1 MADVFLDKR
10 YDIFMQRASFPA
22 SLGYGSAVPWG
33 NIGKMENKGFE
44 ASVDYSKRINN
55 DWSVSFRGTFTYSQ
69 NKTTELDEPNY
80 PSPWQTKTGLP
91 VGASRIDGFIA
102 EGLFT
107 SQEEIDNSPKQD
119 LGSTVMIGDIKYR
132 DLNGDG
138 LINDQDK
145 TMISEYGRV
154 PRIQYGFGG
163 TLQWR
168 KFDFGFQF
176 TGSAQRRILISG
188 IEPFREG
195 RPSADAQN
203 MLTWIADNCF
213 DPEKKNFDAEYPR
226 LGTRDVEVMNNTQ
239 ASTYWMRDGSF
250 LRLRNVELGWT
261 FPYGRVYVCGSN
273 LLTIT
278 PFKLWDPELS
288 AWNSYPMQ
296 KSVTVGVKLTI

>member
-1 MADVFLDKR
+1 
-10 YDIFMQRASFPA
+10 
-22 SLGYGSAVPWG
+22 
-33 NIGKMENKGFE
+33 
-44 ASVDYSKRINN
+44 
-55 DWSVSFRGTFTYSQ
+55 
-69 NKTTELDEPNY
+69 
-80 PSPWQTKTGLP
+80 
-91 VGASRIDGFIA
+91 
-102 EGLFT
+102 
-107 SQEEIDNSPKQD
+107 
-119 LGSTVMIGDIKYR
+119 MIGDIKYR

-261 FPYGRVYVCGSN
+261 FPMDVSMCAAPTCSPSLPSSFGILSSAHG
-273 LLTIT
+273 IPT
-278 PFKLWDPELS
+278 PCRNPSPW
-288 AWNSYPMQ
+288 A
-296 KSVTVGVKLTI
+296 

>member
-1 MADVFLDKR
+1 
-10 YDIFMQRASFPA
+10 
-22 SLGYGSAVPWG
+22 
-33 NIGKMENKGFE
+33 
-44 ASVDYSKRINN
+44 
-55 DWSVSFRGTFTYSQ
+55 
-69 NKTTELDEPNY
+69 
-80 PSPWQTKTGLP
+80 
-91 VGASRIDGFIA
+91 
-102 EGLFT
+102 
-107 SQEEIDNSPKQD
+107 
-119 LGSTVMIGDIKYR
+119 MIGDIKYR

-213 DPEKKNFDAEYPR
+213 DPEKKKFRRRISPSGHTRRGSDEQHPGIHILDARR
-226 LGTRDVEVMNNTQ
+226 LIP
-239 ASTYWMRDGSF
+239 ASAQRRAGMDI
-250 LRLRNVELGWT
+250 
-261 FPYGRVYVCGSN
+261 PHGRVYVCGSN

>member
-1 MADVFLDKR
+1 
-10 YDIFMQRASFPA
+10 
-22 SLGYGSAVPWG
+22 
-33 NIGKMENKGFE
+33 
-44 ASVDYSKRINN
+44 
-55 DWSVSFRGTFTYSQ
+55 
-69 NKTTELDEPNY
+69 
-80 PSPWQTKTGLP
+80 
-91 VGASRIDGFIA
+91 
-102 EGLFT
+102 
-107 SQEEIDNSPKQD
+107 
-119 LGSTVMIGDIKYR
+119 MIGDIKYR

-195 RPSADAQN
+195 RPNADAQN